1 MALRLRGRQVQIDT
15 MAGQLDALGRIYEST
30 EQWAE
35 LIDVTRRLIKVTND
49 RNTKS
54 LLYFKCG
61 SVMEAKFGREHD
73 AIRYYDAAIKTSPNC
88 LPAVHGLRDLYRR
101 REEWPRVI
109 ETLELEVKL
118 WTEEKER
125 AGVFAQIGRIY
136 DQQLNDPER
145 AMTYYDSAL
154 AVDSDCLPANQAVFD
169 HYFACLR

>member
-1 MALRLRGRQVQIDT
+1 
-15 MAGQLDALGRIYEST
+15 
-30 EQWAE
+30 
-35 LIDVTRRLIKVTND
+35 
-49 RNTKS
+49 
-54 LLYFKCG
+54 
-61 SVMEAKFGREHD
+61 MEAKFGREHD

-154 AVDSDCLPANQAVFD
+154 AVDSDCLPANQARVR
-169 HYFACLR
+169 ALLRPRRVGQGDADRDLARAKGDARRRSVDAQRVLSQARRRRAADVRSEGGGR